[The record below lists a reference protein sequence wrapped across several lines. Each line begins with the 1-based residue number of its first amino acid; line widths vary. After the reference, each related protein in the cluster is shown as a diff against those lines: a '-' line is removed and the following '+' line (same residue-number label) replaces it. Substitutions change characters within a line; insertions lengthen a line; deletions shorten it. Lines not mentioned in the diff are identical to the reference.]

1 MSFGRANETFYK
13 ITEVA
18 MWGPLL
24 LFLLP
29 IFDQTIGRPSKPH
42 IVIILVDDLGW
53 NDVSWHNS
61 EVVGDDCDED
71 GDDDY
76 VEDDGDDD
84 DDDDAFFKGGDAQHS
99 SPC

>member
-1 MSFGRANETFYK
+1 MSFGRANETFYE
-13 ITEVA
+13 ITEVT

-61 EVVGDDCDED
+61 EVGGDDCDED

-84 DDDDAFFKGGDAQHS
+84 DDDAFFKGGDAQHS